1 MDFSRWIGRSIT
13 ALAAIGLLIASPVSV
28 EAQQGTITGRV
39 VDARSGS
46 PVVSAQVLVVGTQLG
61 TLTDREGNFRIA
73 NVAPGSQQVRA
84 LFIGFRSATVD
95 VQVVAGQ
102 AAVANFTLSESAVAL
117 DELIVTGTAGRQ
129 ERRAQA
135 ASISSI
141 DAASLTQIVPIT
153 NITTLLQGR
162 STGIQITQTSGTS
175 GTGQR
180 IRLRGSAS
188 LSLSNDPIIIVDGLR
203 LDSRTTQI
211 YGVGGQVSSRLNDI
225 NPDDIES
232 IEVVKGP
239 AAATLYGADA
249 SAGVIQIRTKRG
261 RAGSGFTQN
270 LSYEFGTIDANFIP
284 PDNFL
289 ACPASQITIATS
301 PCFGKTAGDV
311 VSDNP
316 LVRNDIFRTGERQAL
331 SWSARGGGDQ
341 FGYFLSFAAENEKG
355 TMPDNEYRRYTSRV
369 NFDFT
374 PRSDLRLEASIG
386 LGRVDTEMPQNDN
399 NGYGYLGGGLL
410 GNPLTV
416 GNGVNDG
423 WFGARR
429 QLEAISSIE
438 TSDMSIR
445 VTPSLAVNYNPIP
458 WFSNRLN
465 VGVDMTR
472 TEAFQFYPLNPF
484 RWYGNAE
491 LDGGRI
497 GQARQN
503 RDEITLDYLGSVR
516 RPISES
522 FTADLAFGGQAIATR
537 SDFTNATGIG
547 LTTNAAR
554 AINAAAQTTGGQSY
568 GESREAGVFSQLDL
582 AYQDRLYLQVGARI
596 DKNAAFGENVDS
608 FFNPKIGLSYV
619 ISEEAFYPVGLQN
632 LVPTLR
638 LRTVWGSTGR
648 SPGTTASLT
657 TFTSSPFALS
667 PTEVRSGVVPANP
680 GNSELEPER
689 GVEVE
694 FGFDAGLFNERV
706 GVDFTFYDKTSKN
719 LILNRPI
726 PPSLG
731 FTQNPAVN
739 IGELKNRGI
748 ELGVNARVY
757 ERSNFAWDARLN
769 LSTNENKV
777 TDLGDVDP
785 FGVIQ
790 QVRVGYPARG
800 YWQLPVVEYDLTG
813 NRVIMGDTLEYLGN
827 SEPGME
833 GNFSSTFT
841 IGGNLRIFTQFAWM
855 RDFYVYNGT
864 DEFRDRQFVRSDR
877 AAFRNDLEAEDRLMR
892 FGPWITTAN
901 RVPARDN
908 VLNSYLQ
915 DGSFFRFQELSVS
928 YSLSSDLASRFG
940 ANGATLTVAGRNL
953 GLWSNYEGP
962 DPEVIGSNLAVT
974 GGGDFRRTDFLTL
987 PQPRRFTARVN
998 LTF

>member
-1 MDFSRWIGRSIT
+1 MKFSRWIGRSI
-13 ALAAIGLLIASPVSV
+13 AAFAAFGLLIASPALA

-39 VDARSGS
+39 VDGRTGA
-46 PVVSAQVLVVGTQLG
+46 PVPSAQIQVVGTQLG
-61 TLTDREGNFRIA
+61 TLSDREGNFRIA
-73 NVAPGSQQVRA
+73 NVSAGAQQVRA
-84 LFIGFRSATVD
+84 LFIGYRSSTLD

-102 AAVANFTLSESAVAL
+102 VAVVNFTLSESAVAL

-141 DAASLTQIVPIT
+141 DAASLTQLVPIT
-153 NITTLLQGR
+153 NIATLLQGR
-162 STGIQITQTSGTS
+162 STGIAITQTSGTS

-188 LSLSNDPIIIVDGLR
+188 LSLSNEPIVIVDGLR
-203 LDSRTTQI
+203 LDSRATQL
-211 YGVGGQVSSRLNDI
+211 YGVGGQVSTRLNDI

-270 LSYEFGTIDANFIP
+270 LSYEFGTIDANFTP
-284 PDNFL
+284 PDNYL
-289 ACPASQITIATS
+289 ACGAAQVAASWS
-301 PCFGKTAGDV
+301 LCSGKAVGDI

-316 LVRNDIFRTGERQAL
+316 LVRNDIFRQGERQAL

-341 FGYFLSFAAENEKG
+341 YGYFLSFGAEKELG
-355 TMPDNEYRRYTSRV
+355 TMPDNVYRRFTSLV

-374 PRSDLRLEASIG
+374 PRSDLKLEASIG
-386 LGRVDTEMPQNDN
+386 LGRTDTELPQNDN

-416 GNGVNDG
+416 GNGIQDG

-438 TSDMSIR
+438 TSDMSVRIR
-445 VTPSLAVNYNPIP
+445 PSIAVNYNPIP

-472 TEAFQFYPLNPF
+472 TEAFQFYPLNSF
-484 RWYGNAE
+484 AWYGSPT
-491 LDGGRI
+491 LDGGWVS
-497 GQARQN
+497 QARQN
-503 RDEITLDYLGSVR
+503 RDEITVDYLGSVR
-516 RPISES
+516 RPIGES

-537 SDFTNATGIG
+537 SDLTSATGIG

-554 AINAAAQTTGGQSY
+554 AVNAAASTTGGQSY
-568 GESREAGVFSQLDL
+568 GEAREAGVFSQLDL
-582 AYQDRLYLQVGARI
+582 AYQDRLYLQIGARV
-596 DKNAAFGENVDS
+596 DRNAAFGENVNS
-608 FFNPKIGLSYV
+608 FFNPKVGLSYV
-619 ISEEAFYPVGLQN
+619 ISEEAFYPMALQTY
-632 LVPTLR
+632 VPTLR
-638 LRTVWGSTGR
+638 LRSVWGSTGR

-657 TFTSSPFALS
+657 TFSSSPYALS
-667 PTEVRSGVVPANP
+667 PTVVRSGVVPANP

-694 FGFDAGLFNERV
+694 LGFDAGLFNERV
-706 GVDFTFYDKTSKN
+706 GLEVTYYDKTSKN

-731 FTQNPAVN
+731 FSQNPAVN
-739 IGELKNRGI
+739 IGELKNSGWEVGI
-748 ELGVNARVY
+748 NARVY
-757 ERSNFAWDARLN
+757 ENAMFSWDARVN
-769 LSTNENKV
+769 FSANSNKV
-777 TDLGDVDP
+777 TDLGDVEP
-785 FGVIQ
+785 FGVTQ

-800 YWQLPVVEYDLTG
+800 YWYHPVVEFDLAN
-813 NRVIMGDTLEYLGN
+813 NRVILGDTLEFLGN
-827 SEPGME
+827 PEPGME
-833 GNFSSTFT
+833 GNFSSTFS
-841 IGGNLRIFTQFAWM
+841 IGRSLRIFAQFSWM

-864 DEFRDRQFVRSDR
+864 DEFRDRQFVRSER
-877 AAFRNDLEAEDRLMR
+877 AAFRNDLEAEDRLLR

-908 VLNSYLQ
+908 VLNSYLE
-915 DGSFFRFQELSVS
+915 DGSFLRFQELSVS
-928 YSLSSDLASRFG
+928 YSLPSELAGRIG
-940 ANGATLTVAGRNL
+940 AKGAALTVAGRNL
-953 GLWSNYEGP
+953 ALWTDYLGA

-974 GGGDFRRTDFLTL
+974 GGGEFRRTDFLTL
-987 PQPRRFTARVN
+987 PQPRRFSARVN

>member
-1 MDFSRWIGRSIT
+1 MNFSRWIGRSI
-13 ALAAIGLLIASPVSV
+13 AAFAAMGLLIASPALA

-39 VDARSGS
+39 VDARTGS
-46 PVVSAQVLVVGTQLG
+46 PVVSAQVQVVGTQLG

-73 NVAPGSQQVRA
+73 NVAPGTQQVRA
-84 LFIGFRSATVD
+84 LFIGFRTATVE
-95 VQVVAGQ
+95 VQVTAGQ
-102 AAVANFTLSESAVAL
+102 VAVANFTLSESAVAL

-135 ASISSI
+135 ASIASI
-141 DAASLTQIVPIT
+141 DAAALTEIVPIT

-162 STGIQITQTSGTS
+162 STGIAITQTSGTS

-180 IRLRGSAS
+180 IRLRGAAS

-261 RAGSGFTQN
+261 RAGSGFTQTVA
-270 LSYEFGTIDANFIP
+270 YEFGTIDANFT
-284 PDNFL
+284 PDANFQPCG
-289 ACPASQITIATS
+289 AAQVAASWS
-301 PCFGKTAGDV
+301 LCFGKAVGDV

-316 LVRNDIFRTGERQAL
+316 LVRNDIIQQGERQAF

-341 FGYFLSFAAENEKG
+341 YGYFLSFAAEDEQG
-355 TMPDNEYRRYTSRV
+355 TMPDNKYRRYTSRV

-386 LGRVDTEMPQNDN
+386 LGRVDTRMPQNDN
-399 NGYGYLGGGLL
+399 NGYGYLGGGML
-410 GNPLTV
+410 GSPLTV
-416 GNGVNDG
+416 GNGIQDG

-438 TSDMSIR
+438 TSDMAIR
-445 VTPSLAVNYNPIP
+445 VTPSIAVNYNPIP

-465 VGVDMTR
+465 IGVDMTR
-472 TEAFQFYPLNPF
+472 TEAYQFYPLNAF
-484 RWYGNAE
+484 AWYGNPE
-491 LDGGRI
+491 YDGGWI

-516 RPISES
+516 RPIGDS

-537 SDFTNATGIG
+537 SDFTEATGIG

-554 AINAAAQTTGGQSY
+554 AINAAARTTGGQSY
-568 GESREAGVFSQLDL
+568 GEAREAGIFSQLDL
-582 AYQDRLYLQVGARI
+582 AYQDRLYLQVGARV
-596 DKNAAFGENVDS
+596 DRNAAFGENVSS
-608 FFNPKIGLSYV
+608 FFNPKVGLSYV
-619 ISEEAFYPVGLQN
+619 VSEEDFYPAGLQSF
-632 LVPTLR
+632 VPTLR
-638 LRTVWGSTGR
+638 LRSVWGSTGR

-657 TFTSSPFALS
+657 TFSSSPYALS
-667 PTEVRSGVVPANP
+667 PTVVRSGVVPANP

-689 GVEVE
+689 GVEIE

-706 GVDFTFYDKTSKN
+706 GLEVTYYDKTSKN
-719 LILNRPI
+719 LILSRPI
-726 PPSLG
+726 PASLG

-739 IGELKNRGI
+739 IGELKNNGW
-748 ELGVNARVY
+748 EVGVNARVY
-757 ERSNFAWDARLN
+757 EQSNFSWDARVN
-769 LSTNENKV
+769 LSTNSNKV
-777 TDLGDVDP
+777 TDLGDVEP
-785 FGVIQ
+785 FGVTQ

-800 YWQLPVVEYDLTG
+800 YWQLPVVDFDVAN
-813 NRVIMGDTLEYLGN
+813 NRVILGDTLEFLGN
-827 SEPGME
+827 PEPGME
-833 GNFSSTFT
+833 GNFSSTFSF
-841 IGGNLRIFTQFAWM
+841 GRSLRIFAQFAWM

-864 DEFRDRQFVRSDR
+864 DEFRDRQFVRSER
-877 AAFRNDLEAEDRLMR
+877 AAFRNDLDPEDRLLR

-915 DGSFFRFQELSVS
+915 DGSFLRFQELSVS
-928 YSLSSDLASRFG
+928 YSLPSDLVRRIG
-940 ANGATLTVAGRNL
+940 ANGATVTVAGRNL
-953 GLWSNYEGP
+953 GLWTNYEGP